1 MVRRGAQR
9 HVKRGRGSGAAA
21 DVHDDGDDDGD
32 VTVELP
38 RFVAR
43 GWMDRW
49 VKSHHTGFF
58 YDFPW
63 EINGTDFLWDL
74 FLELDFLWFIFWTLI
89 FHGIFF
95 FLELYMGFPA
105 RHGGTPIAGSKWLV
119 YRGKSQS
126 KVGDEQLDSGTPI
139 SGNLHMEIWEIWN
152 LIWYGS
158 NQHWIF

>member
-95 FLELYMGFPA
+95 FGTL
-105 RHGGTPIAGSKWLV
+105 HGLSSSSWGYPNSWIKMVGLQGKIPI
-119 YRGKSQS
+119 
-126 KVGDEQLDSGTPI
+126 
-139 SGNLHMEIWEIWN
+139 
-152 LIWYGS
+152 
-158 NQHWIF
+158 